1 MPNNVSDTTGT
12 DLTARAIPSTLPS
25 MAVSKPQGYDD
36 ILFDTIKNILMLG
49 GGGVGAA
56 SGLLDAGTTSIPGAI
71 VGAGLGRGMG
81 EGIHNLYKQQSGKSI
96 DTYAPFKAIP
106 EGATMEMG
114 GQAGGA
120 LLGKLAQLIKPTEIT
135 TLPGVLTTDSNNI
148 LRKEYHGSSEPI
160 MSPVAGRVNTGTK
173 GSEGFYTTPSRD
185 IAENMGGVSFFKQ
198 GLANMDGGAI
208 PKPIITPYYMS
219 RVNEMNIVPPVSFK
233 TANELGETLGMTKP
247 EIDKAIITSLNT
259 HGSIDGEHLWE
270 TFSRMKEMRGNDYR
284 ETGAVMTDAMKK
296 AGYRR
301 LKVNMDP
308 GSKPAETFHYYPEE
322 DLYPL
327 GSPKLKE
334 LQERLAAGSKEE
346 ISPLTQKMI
355 DLLSKTA
362 ISGGEKK

>member
-1 MPNNVSDTTGT
+1 MPITDTAGT
-12 DLTARAIPSTLPS
+12 DPTARAIQSTLPS
-25 MAVSKPQGYDD
+25 TATSKPQSPEDM
-36 ILFDTIKNILMLG
+36 LFDAIKNILMIG
-49 GGGVGAA
+49 GGGIGAA
-56 SGLLDAGTTSIPGAI
+56 SGLADFGTTSIPGALA
-71 VGAGLGRGMG
+71 GAGLGRGIG
-81 EGIHNLYKQQSGKSI
+81 EGIHNIYKYNANKPM

-106 EGATMEMG
+106 EGAGMEMG
-114 GQAGGA
+114 GQVGGQ
-120 LLGKLAQLIKPTEIT
+120 LLGKIAQILKPTEIT

-148 LRKEYHGSSEPI
+148 LRKEYHGSSQPI
-160 MSPVAGRVNTGTK
+160 MNPVAGRVNTGTK

-198 GLANMDGGAI
+198 GLANMDGGTI

-247 EIDKAIITSLNT
+247 EIDKAIMTSLNT

-270 TFSRMKEMRGNDYR
+270 TFSRMKEVTGNDYR

-327 GSPKLKE
+327 GSEKLKE
-334 LQERLAAGSKEE
+334 LQGRLAVGSKE
-346 ISPLTQKMI
+346 PLSKFQKNVY
-355 DLLSKTA
+355 DLLSKAA
-362 ISGGEKK
+362 ISGEKK